1 MPHRRGEEGLNRMSE
16 ITPLMPRQPVPELKV
31 ELADG
36 GTWRLADQS
45 PKTFTMIVFYRG
57 LHCPICSRQLREVED
72 LLHDFEKRGVEPIAI
87 SSDPRETAEKTK
99 VDWMLDDLKVGYG
112 LDFATARKWG
122 LYISEGLPKP
132 PPSLPE
138 PALFTEPGLF
148 LVRPDGTL
156 YFASVQTMPFARP
169 SMQAV
174 LAGID
179 FVMAKDYPARG
190 EVVSWEKAQAAE

>member
-1 MPHRRGEEGLNRMSE
+1 MSE
-16 ITPLMPRQPVPELKV
+16 ITPLMPRQPVPELSV
-31 ELADG
+31 ATVGG
-36 GTWRLADQS
+36 GTWRLADRT
-45 PKTFTMIVFYRG
+45 PKAFTMIVFYRG

-72 LLHDFEKRGVEPIAI
+72 LLPDFEKRGVEPVAI
-87 SSDPRETAEKTK
+87 SSDSRERAEQTH
-99 VDWMLDDLKVGYG
+99 VDWMLDHLTIGYG
-112 LDFATARKWG
+112 LDFATARRWG

-148 LVRPDGTL
+148 LVKPDGTL

-190 EVVSWEKAQAAE
+190 EVVSWENAQAAE